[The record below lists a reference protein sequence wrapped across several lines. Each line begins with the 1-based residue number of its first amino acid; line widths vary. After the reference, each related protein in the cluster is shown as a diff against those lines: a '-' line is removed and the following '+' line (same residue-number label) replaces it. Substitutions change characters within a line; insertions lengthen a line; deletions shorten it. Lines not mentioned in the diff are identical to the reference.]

1 MRRSAHHSLPTAPLS
16 GLRVV
21 EIADFVAGPYACR
34 LLADAGADVIKIEP
48 PTGDSSRSRGPFPG
62 RTPGPNSSILFH
74 YLNRGKRGLI
84 LDCSERQ
91 NRPRI
96 LELLNDADVLLL
108 DAPAS
113 TIDRLNLRYAELA
126 SVNPRLIV
134 SILTPFGLTGSK
146 RTYLGDDLITV
157 SAGGLAFAS
166 PGLPDMPRDPYEE
179 PPLRANTH
187 IGEYTAGIQAAT
199 AVFAGLARRD
209 ITGQGCELD
218 ISKQE
223 AVAAI
228 MTWEIAHAS
237 HLTPKRRNPE
247 VFGSQPNAYLPCKDG
262 YVVVAAFLDHHWRSL
277 VRVMGRPDWGA
288 SEVFATSADR
298 ARNWDALEPLLLEW
312 TTAHTG
318 EEIAKLAQVHGV
330 PCFPAYGIGQMV
342 DSPQTRS
349 RGFIRKDRLTDGS
362 RVLLPGNPI
371 RVNARRGST
380 AGLSAPPGNAFSFI
394 PREAATDPW
403 TQRTSA
409 GQAVHPA
416 SRDPRKPLAGI
427 RILDF
432 GQLIAV
438 PYATQALAW
447 LGAEVLLVE
456 NPEKLTLRGL
466 PPYAEA
472 QPGVNRSGGFNLL
485 NTNKQSICLDL
496 GEARDLQIARE
507 LVAVSDVVVEN
518 FSFGIMERLGLPY
531 KAARALRPDLI
542 FLSLTAFGRS
552 GPMRNFVGFHSVINL
567 YSGLASVT
575 GYPGGHPRILGAFF
589 PDYFSGCY
597 CVLAILAALR
607 LRARTGRGQF
617 IELAMTEALA
627 TVIPE
632 AIAAYGLNYHEP
644 TLVGNKERGKTP
656 HGIYRCAG
664 AQRWVAISIGG
675 NGQWEAFCR
684 STGHPEWMA
693 DPRFR
698 DPEARER
705 NAAEL
710 DAVIES
716 WTSPQ
721 PAEAAEELLQ
731 RAGVPATV
739 VFDSADLISDRHLLQ
754 RHFIAD
760 VFHPEIGR
768 RRMGTTPWLL
778 NGERPPEFKAAPLL
792 GQHTELIRK
801 SLLQGLPA
809 EKDPL
814 LRATPAEHAPR

>member
-1 MRRSAHHSLPTAPLS
+1 MRRSAPHPPPTFALS

-48 PTGDSSRSRGPFPG
+48 RMGDSSRSRGPFPG
-62 RTPGPNSSILFH
+62 RTPDPNSSILFH
-74 YLNRGKRGLI
+74 YLNRGKRGVT
-84 LDCSERQ
+84 LDYLERQ
-91 NRPRI
+91 NRPHL
-96 LELLNDADVLLL
+96 LELLHDADVLLL
-108 DAPAS
+108 DASAS
-113 TIDRLNLRYAELA
+113 ALDRLNLRHKELA

-134 SILTPFGLTGSK
+134 AILTPFGLTGPK

-179 PPLRANTH
+179 PPLRASTH
-187 IGEYTAGIQAAT
+187 VGEYTAGIQAAT
-199 AVFAGLARRD
+199 AVLAGLARRD
-209 ITGQGCELD
+209 ITGQGCEID

-262 YVVVAAFLDHHWRSL
+262 YVVVAAFLEHHWRSL
-277 VRVMGRPDWGA
+277 LRVMGQPEWGT
-288 SEVFATSADR
+288 SEVFATSTER

-330 PCFPAYGIGQMV
+330 PCFPAYGIGGMV
-342 DSPQTRS
+342 ESPQTRS
-349 RGFIRKDRLTDGS
+349 RGFIREDRLTDGS

-371 RVNARRGST
+371 HMNARRGST
-380 AGLSAPPGNAFSFI
+380 TSSSSPPSAAFSSI
-394 PREAATDPW
+394 PRGAATDPW
-403 TQRTSA
+403 TKRPSD
-409 GQAVHPA
+409 GQAAHPA
-416 SRDPRKPLAGI
+416 SRDPRRPFAGI

-438 PYATQALAW
+438 PYATQVLAW

-472 QPGVNRSGGFNLL
+472 RPGVNRSGGFNLL
-485 NTNKQSICLDL
+485 NTNKQRICLDL
-496 GEARDLQIARE
+496 GKAGDLQIARE
-507 LVAVSDVVVEN
+507 LVAISDVVIEN

-531 KAARALRPDLI
+531 ERARALRPDLI

-597 CVLAILAALR
+597 CVLALLAALR
-607 LRARTGRGQF
+607 LRARTGQGQF
-617 IELAMTEALA
+617 IEVAMTEALA

-632 AIAAYGLNYHEP
+632 AIAEYGLHHREP
-644 TLVGNKERGKTP
+644 VPVGNKEKGKAP
-656 HGIYRCAG
+656 HDVYRCAG
-664 AQRWVAISIGG
+664 EQRWIAISIGS
-675 NGQWEAFCR
+675 NEQWEAFCR
-684 STGHPEWMA
+684 STGHPEWLA
-693 DPRFR
+693 DPRFLH
-698 DPEARER
+698 PEARER

-710 DAVIES
+710 DALIES
-716 WTSPQ
+716 WTRDQS
-721 PAEAAEELLQ
+721 ATETEVLLQ
-731 RAGVPATV
+731 KAGIPATV
-739 VFDSADLISDRHLLQ
+739 VFDSGTLISDHHLLD
-754 RHFIAD
+754 RRFITE
-760 VFHPEIGR
+760 VLHPEIGR
-768 RRMGTTPWLL
+768 RRMGSTAWLL
-778 NGERPPEFKAAPLL
+778 NGERPPDFSPPPLL
-792 GQHTELIRK
+792 GQHTEMIRK
-801 SLLQGLPA
+801 SLLRGLP
-809 EKDPL
+809 
-814 LRATPAEHAPR
+814 T